1 MHIFCFPKNLFRHF
15 INRFFSDKALENA
28 KNPKMLIRNRF
39 LGFPNCLSFLM
50 NCLTGKES
58 ALNSLEQHSFLFGR
72 IQSAK
77 LETSHPV
84 ISPLL

>member
-50 NCLTGKES
+50 NCLSGKES
-58 ALNSLEQHSFLFGR
+58 ALNSQNNIVYCLVESNQPNWRLA
-72 IQSAK
+72 IQ
-77 LETSHPV
+77 
-84 ISPLL
+84 